1 MNEELDVNEI
11 LAAMRQQIG
20 AMAQENAILRATI
33 KKLENGFCSGNCSDT
48 KND

>member
-20 AMAQENAILRATI
+20 VMAQENAILAARI
-33 KKLENGFCSGNCSDT
+33 KKLENGCCGNLSDT
-48 KND
+48 QNN

>member
-11 LAAMRQQIG
+11 LAAMRNQIG
-20 AMAQENAILRATI
+20 AMAQENAILAARI
-33 KKLENGFCSGNCSDT
+33 KKLQNESCNGTCSDT

>member
-11 LAAMRQQIG
+11 LASMRQQIG
-20 AMAQENAILRATI
+20 AMAQENAILAARI
-33 KKLENGFCSGNCSDT
+33 KKLENGPSCRNCSDT

>member
-20 AMAQENAILRATI
+20 SMAQENAILAARI
-33 KKLENGFCSGNCSDT
+33 KKLENGPCTGNCSDS
-48 KND
+48 KNN

>member
-1 MNEELDVNEI
+1 MENEVD
-11 LAAMRQQIG
+11 LAIVLQAMREQIG

-33 KKLENGFCSGNCSDT
+33 KKLENGPSCRDCSDT

>member
-11 LAAMRQQIG
+11 LAAMRTQIG
-20 AMAQENAILRATI
+20 AMAQENAILAAKI
-33 KKLENGFCSGNCSDT
+33 KKLENGSCNGTCSNT